1 MDKKYDEVAKHFIKN
16 SKNLEEFATIILVSL
31 YKKDSHLFNAD
42 SEMKTSSEKMSA
54 IFKDRYKDYYDVK

>member
-1 MDKKYDEVAKHFIKN
+1 MDKKYDEVAKHIIKN